1 MKLVVAELLALSVAC
16 TVCGPAPA
24 RAGGVVNPHEN
35 DPLPSVLHGVV
46 AKVKGTPPSVTSTP
60 LFAAKPEP
68 FSVFA
73 EPTVPEV
80 FVKEIEGVTVKLADA
95 KLFKASFA

>member
-1 MKLVVAELLALSVAC
+1 MKLALAELLALSVAC
-16 TVCGPAPA
+16 TVCCPDPA
-24 RAGGVVNPHEN
+24 RVGGVVNPHEN
-35 DPLPSVLHGVV
+35 DPFPSVLHGGV
-46 AKVKGTPPSVTSTP
+46 ANVKGTPPSVASTP

-80 FVKEIEGVTVKLADA
+80 LASEIEGVIVKLAEA
-95 KLFKASFA
+95 ELRKASLA